1 MTEIILTRG
10 LPGSGKSTYAREWL
24 AADPDKRFTVSR
36 DDLRMK
42 LFGEWYPTENRKEK
56 EAKVTQ
62 MQHALIRKALSEGK
76 AVMIDDT
83 NLNPRVFSTFGKL
96 AREHSVPMKAMDFPI
111 DVEEAVRRQIGRDKP
126 VPAGSVRKMATDYL
140 GPNGEF
146 HLFPGTVELKPF
158 KAPAEKVP
166 TIAFDADG
174 TLVDVSGLTHLVR
187 GKYKD
192 FDRFHRGSLW
202 SPPNEDV
209 VALAKEAAEKGFKVI
224 VVTAREEPY
233 REVTQAWLDAN
244 EVPYENIFM
253 RPEKDWRPDH
263 IVKNEMFENI
273 SQHYDVVH
281 FVDDR
286 EDIARVWESYGIQTT
301 IVTGGYGDGNVNAD
315 IDEMKRGTLVNPF
328 TTGKC
333 LKCGRPLKNGGF
345 IGSECAKNA

>member
-24 AADPDKRFTVSR
+24 AADPTKRVTISR

-62 MQHALIRKALSEGK
+62 MQHAIIRKALNEGK
-76 AVMIDDT
+76 QVMIDDT
-83 NLNPRVFSTFGKL
+83 NLNPRVFKTFGQI
-96 AREHSVPMKAMDFPI
+96 AQEFSVPLKNIDFPVE
-111 DVEEAVRRQIGRDKP
+111 VEEAVRRQAGRDKP
-126 VPAGSVRKMATDYL
+126 VPADAVRKMARDYM
-140 GPNGEF
+140 GPNGQF
-146 HLFPGTVELKPF
+146 HLFPNTYPVKPF
-158 KAPAEKVP
+158 KAPAERVQ

-174 TLVDVSGLTHLVR
+174 TLADVSGITHLVR
-187 GKYKD
+187 GKYRD
-192 FDRFHRGSLW
+192 FDRFHRSSLW
-202 SPPNEDV
+202 SPANEDV

-233 REVTQAWLDAN
+233 REVTQAWMDAMG
-244 EVPYENIFM
+244 VPYENIFM
-253 RPEKDWRPDH
+253 RPEKDLRPDH
-263 IVKNEMFENI
+263 VVKGEMFQKINE
-273 SQHYDVVH
+273 HYDVVH

-286 EDIARVWESYGIQTT
+286 EDIARVWEEYGVQTT
-301 IVTGGYGDGNVNAD
+301 IVAGGYGDGSLDKD
-315 IDEMKRGTLVNPF
+315 IDAMQRGKLVNPF

-345 IGSECAKNA
+345 IGAECAKNA